1 MQCRG
6 SSRTQESREGMK
18 EAMKEGRKDNEKEKG
33 RKNEK
38 KKEGKKKTCMRQH
51 DGNILQW
58 SMARRNTNI

>member
-1 MQCRG
+1 
-6 SSRTQESREGMK
+6 
-18 EAMKEGRKDNEKEKG
+18 MKEGRKDNEKEKG